1 MTIEAGKELKQ
12 TALAVT
18 GPENPGNHFRL
29 TYLPGLDGLRA
40 LAVLAVM
47 FYHAGVGFMVGG
59 FLGVDVFFVISGFLI
74 TSLLLSERGQAG
86 HTNLKA
92 FWWRR
97 ARRLLPALF
106 LLLFVTVI
114 FSVIFLPGELTGL
127 RGDVVAA
134 LTYVTNWELIFNQ
147 RSYFE
152 AIGRPPLLRHLWSLA
167 VEEQFYIIWPVV
179 FVLGM
184 RLKQR
189 RYLLYG
195 LGLAALA
202 SAVWMALLYQ
212 PDVDPSR
219 VYYGTDTRASGLLVG
234 VMLAFIPF
242 LSPEISWQGRRTK
255 LKAYLVNLAGLAAL
269 AVLFYSFVSI
279 DQFQSFLYQ
288 GGFLFLSLVTAV
300 IIFGVVHPL
309 SYLGQVFE
317 WRPLRYIG
325 QRSYS
330 LYLWHWPIFNVTR
343 PQLDLPLDDGL
354 LLLALRF
361 GLTFLLAE
369 LSYRFVET
377 PIRQGKL
384 EQLWQRWKNS
394 QGEARR
400 RLKASWLSAGV
411 VSVMVSSMLVLALVE
426 AKAPPPPDYLPGQTP
441 GQVGSLPVEFGTTP
455 DATLSPTIFPTATA
469 TPAATATPTAPAFT
483 ATALAPGQT
492 PVSTPTPAPD
502 PTATPVPTATPPPA
516 PTATPRPAPPVTAV
530 GDSVLLGAGN
540 ELHRLIGPM
549 IYEADV
555 GMQAKTGVQMIQS
568 FKDQGQLG
576 PTVIIHLGTNG
587 YFADKSF
594 DDMMNVI
601 GPNRRV
607 FFVNVRAPREWEGPN
622 NKVIQNGVKRYSNAY
637 LIDWYSVSAGHPE
650 YFVKDG
656 VHLTPIGIT
665 VYTSLIANAIK

>member
-1 MTIEAGKELKQ
+1 MTIEAGKDLGQ
-12 TALAVT
+12 ASPAN
-18 GPENPGNHFRL
+18 GAPENASNHFKL

-47 FYHAGVGFMVGG
+47 FYHAGAAFLPGG

-74 TSLLLSERGQAG
+74 TTLLLHERELSGR
-86 HTNLKA
+86 TNLKA

-106 LLLFVTVI
+106 LLLLVTVV

-127 RGDVVAA
+127 RGDVAAA
-134 LTYVTNWELIFNQ
+134 LGYVTNWELIFNQ

-167 VEEQFYIIWPVV
+167 VEEQFYIIWPLI
-179 FVLGM
+179 FFFGM

-202 SAVWMALLYQ
+202 SAVWMAALYQ
-212 PDVDPSR
+212 PDADPSR

-234 VMLAFIPF
+234 VLLAFVPF
-242 LSPEISWQGRRTK
+242 LSPEISWQGWRTK
-255 LKAYLVNLAGLAAL
+255 LKAALVNLGGLAAL
-269 AVLFYSFVSI
+269 AFMLFCFATL

-288 GGFLFLSLVTAV
+288 GGFLLLSLGTAV
-300 IIFGVVHPL
+300 LIFGVVHPL
-309 SYLGQVFE
+309 SYLGVILE
-317 WRPLRYIG
+317 WRPLRYTG

-330 LYLWHWPIFNVTR
+330 LYLWHWPIFNITR

-354 LLLALRF
+354 LLLAIRF
-361 GLTFLLAE
+361 GLTFLVAE

-377 PIRQGKL
+377 PLRHGKL
-384 EQLWQRWKNS
+384 EQFWQGWKES
-394 QGEARR
+394 QGATRR
-400 RLKASWLSAGV
+400 KLKAAWLSAGL
-411 VSVMVSSMLVLALVE
+411 VSLLLSSTLVLALVE

-441 GQVGSLPVEFGTTP
+441 GAVGALPIDFSTTP
-455 DATLSPTIFPTATA
+455 DPTIEATPEATATA
-469 TPAATATPTAPAFT
+469 TAIPFT
-483 ATALAPGQT
+483 ATAVPPGVT
-492 PVSTPTPAPD
+492 PD
-502 PTATPVPTATPPPA
+502 PTATPA
-516 PTATPRPAPPVTAV
+516 PTATPKPTSTPKPAPPVTAV
-530 GDSVLLGAGN
+530 GDSVMLGAGN
-540 ELHRLIGPM
+540 ELHKLIGPM

-555 GMQAKTGVQMIQS
+555 GMQAKTGVEMIRS
-568 FKDQGQLG
+568 FKNQGQLG
-576 PTVIIHLGTNG
+576 PTVVIHLGTNG

-594 DDMMNVI
+594 DDMMSVI

-622 NKVIQNGVKRYSNAY
+622 NKVILNGVKRYDNAY
-637 LIDWYSVSAGHPE
+637 LIDWYSASAGHPE

-656 VHLTPIGIT
+656 VHLTPAGIR
-665 VYTSLIANAIK
+665 VYTSLIANKIK

>member
-12 TALAVT
+12 TALAVIE
-18 GPENPGNHFRL
+18 PEKPGNPYRL

-74 TSLLLSERGQAG
+74 TSLLLSERSQAD

-106 LLLFVTVI
+106 LLLLVTVI
-114 FSVIFLPGELTGL
+114 FSVLFLPDELTGL
-127 RGDVVAA
+127 RGDVVSAI
-134 LTYVTNWELIFNQ
+134 TYVTNWEAIFNQ

-184 RLKQR
+184 RLKNR

-212 PDVDPSR
+212 PDSDPSR
-219 VYYGTDTRASGLLVG
+219 VYYGTDTHASGLLVG
-234 VMLAFIPF
+234 VLLAFIPF
-242 LSPEISWQGRRTK
+242 LSPEITWQGWRTK

-269 AVLFYSFVSI
+269 AVMFYSFVTI

-288 GGFLFLSLVTAV
+288 GGFLVLSLVTAV

-343 PQLDLPLDDGL
+343 PRLDLPLDDGPF
-354 LLLALRF
+354 LLALRF

-369 LSYRFVET
+369 LSYRYVET
-377 PIRQGKL
+377 PLRHGKL

-400 RLKASWLSAGV
+400 RLKAGWLSAGV
-411 VSVMVSSMLVLALVE
+411 ASVLVSSMLVLALVE
-426 AKAPPPPDYLPGQTP
+426 AKAPPPPDYLPGETP
-441 GQVGSLPVEFGTTP
+441 GQVGSLPIDFDTTP
-455 DATLSPTIFPTATA
+455 DATLAASPAPTS
-469 TPAATATPTAPAFT
+469 TPAIIATPTVPAFT
-483 ATALAPGQT
+483 TTALAPGET
-492 PVSTPTPAPD
+492 PVSTAVPD
-502 PTATPVPTATPPPA
+502 PTATTVPTATPPPP
-516 PTATPRPAPPVTAV
+516 PTSTPNPAPACDCRGRF
-530 GDSVLLGAGN
+530 GDAG
-540 ELHRLIGPM
+540 RG
-549 IYEADV
+549 
-555 GMQAKTGVQMIQS
+555 
-568 FKDQGQLG
+568 
-576 PTVIIHLGTNG
+576 
-587 YFADKSF
+587 
-594 DDMMNVI
+594 
-601 GPNRRV
+601 
-607 FFVNVRAPREWEGPN
+607 
-622 NKVIQNGVKRYSNAY
+622 
-637 LIDWYSVSAGHPE
+637 
-650 YFVKDG
+650 
-656 VHLTPIGIT
+656 
-665 VYTSLIANAIK
+665 